1 MNSKFLLITVFKNL
15 KCCFKNRGYCW
26 ITYIRHPATTALSSF
41 VSFICT
47 RRSRSMIVVIS
58 RRRSSSSLST
68 PLMEPIDQI
77 SGCSESRKGSLAESC
92 IYLSEDAPT
101 PTWMSK

>member
-1 MNSKFLLITVFKNL
+1 
-15 KCCFKNRGYCW
+15 
-26 ITYIRHPATTALSSF
+26 
-41 VSFICT
+41 
-47 RRSRSMIVVIS
+47 MIVVIS

-92 IYLSEDAPT
+92 IYLSEDPPT